1 MSLERLF
8 APLTI
13 GPVELANRI
22 VSTAHQT
29 TLVHEHLPT
38 DDFVAYHRARA
49 HGGTG
54 LIVLEATAVHPLGL
68 LTSHTLAGY
77 RDEIRPAYERLV
89 EAMRPYETRLFVQL
103 FHGGREQI
111 ASAPRP
117 PAVSSSAIPSQ
128 RFKIEPRALREEEV
142 ESIVAG
148 YARAA
153 GLASE
158 AGLDGVEISAAH
170 GYLLAQFFTPELN
183 RRTDAWAEPA
193 ALLVAV
199 LQAVR
204 ETAGKIAVGVRLS
217 GDSEAARAV
226 VGELKGRVDFVH
238 VALGDSSTYRGS
250 VGIVP
255 PPPTVENAIAEWT
268 EPFRIGVPV
277 VAASRIVDPVEADR
291 LIEEGRTDA
300 VGMNRALITDPD
312 MPRKAREGRT
322 DEVMR
327 CLACNACIA
336 HYHAATPI
344 ACTQNPRTGRELSLS
359 RPEPAAEPRRIVVVG
374 AGPAGLAAAV
384 EAGAAGHD
392 VVLLERRH
400 KIGGQIALAGS
411 APGHAEL
418 AWALRRNYDG
428 LLERAGVDLRLDEEA
443 DADSVAALNPDA
455 VVVATGAHPYD
466 PPLELGDMEVLQ
478 AWDVLLGPVPQGRR
492 VVIADWGGDPAGIDC
507 AELLDRAGNEVTLA
521 VASIAVADS
530 MHQYQRNLYL
540 ARLYRAGVQ
549 LEPHLELTG
558 ARRGAVEFRNLF
570 ARELESEL
578 PADILVL
585 ALGRVPTS
593 GLAEAL
599 TARGLHVEEAGDV
612 LSPRSAEEA
621 ILEGTLSARR
631 AVERADAASAVAS

>member
-1 MSLERLF
+1 
-8 APLTI
+8 
-13 GPVELANRI
+13 
-22 VSTAHQT
+22 
-29 TLVHEHLPT
+29 
-38 DDFVAYHRARA
+38 
-49 HGGTG
+49 
-54 LIVLEATAVHPLGL
+54 
-68 LTSHTLAGY
+68 
-77 RDEIRPAYERLV
+77 
-89 EAMRPYETRLFVQL
+89 
-103 FHGGREQI
+103 
-111 ASAPRP
+111 
-117 PAVSSSAIPSQ
+117 
-128 RFKIEPRALREEEV
+128 
-142 ESIVAG
+142 
-148 YARAA
+148 
-153 GLASE
+153 
-158 AGLDGVEISAAH
+158 
-170 GYLLAQFFTPELN
+170 
-183 RRTDAWAEPA
+183 
-193 ALLVAV
+193 
-199 LQAVR
+199 
-204 ETAGKIAVGVRLS
+204 
-217 GDSEAARAV
+217 
-226 VGELKGRVDFVH
+226 
-238 VALGDSSTYRGS
+238 
-250 VGIVP
+250 
-255 PPPTVENAIAEWT
+255 
-268 EPFRIGVPV
+268 
-277 VAASRIVDPVEADR
+277 
-291 LIEEGRTDA
+291 
-300 VGMNRALITDPD
+300 MNRALITDPD

-443 DADSVAALNPDA
+443 DADSVAALDPDA
-455 VVVATGAHPYD
+455 VVVATGALPYD

-507 AELLDRAGNEVTLA
+507 AELLDRAGNDVTLA

-530 MHQYQRNLYL
+530 MHQYQLYL

-578 PADILVL
+578 PADVLVL
-585 ALGRVPTS
+585 ALGRVPAS

-631 AVERADAASAVAS
+631 ALERADAANAVAS